1 MYSLCQYV
9 YGISQIKIVGTSKLY
24 MTKSIQRTKRMVKHC
39 RVFREA
45 RVACCIASTSASPWA
60 GRRTKGIFLMIYST
74 PKHFWLV
81 VWNMFYFSILGII
94 TPTDWY
100 FSEGLKPPTRFYW
113 EKWWL
118 NGLFNEIL
126 WVDESYYHQVA
137 GWLVADP
144 FQAGT

>member
-24 MTKSIQRTKRMVKHC
+24 MTKSIQRTKHMVKHC

-74 PKHFWLV
+74 PQAFLV
-81 VWNMFYFSILGII
+81 G
-94 TPTDWY
+94 
-100 FSEGLKPPTRFYW
+100 GL
-113 EKWWL
+113 EHV
-118 NGLFNEIL
+118 LFFHIGNNN
-126 WVDESYYHQVA
+126 
-137 GWLVADP
+137 P
-144 FQAGT
+144 N

>member
-45 RVACCIASTSASPWA
+45 RVACCIALTSASPWA
-60 GRRTKGIFLMIYST
+60 GPRTKRIFLMIYSP

-81 VWNMFYFSILGII
+81 VWNIFLFFHILGII
-94 TPTDWY
+94 TPTDY
-100 FSEGLKPPTRFYW
+100 IICSEGLKPPTRFYW
-113 EKWWL
+113 K
-118 NGLFNEIL
+118 NGG
-126 WVDESYYHQVA
+126 WMGYSMRYYGLMRVIIVT

-144 FQAGT
+144 FQVGT

>member
-60 GRRTKGIFLMIYST
+60 GPRTKRIFLMIYS
-74 PKHFWLV
+74 PPQAFLVGGLEHFFIFPYIG
-81 VWNMFYFSILGII
+81 NNN
-94 TPTDWY
+94 P
-100 FSEGLKPPTRFYW
+100 
-113 EKWWL
+113 
-118 NGLFNEIL
+118 N
-126 WVDESYYHQVA
+126 
-137 GWLVADP
+137 
-144 FQAGT
+144 